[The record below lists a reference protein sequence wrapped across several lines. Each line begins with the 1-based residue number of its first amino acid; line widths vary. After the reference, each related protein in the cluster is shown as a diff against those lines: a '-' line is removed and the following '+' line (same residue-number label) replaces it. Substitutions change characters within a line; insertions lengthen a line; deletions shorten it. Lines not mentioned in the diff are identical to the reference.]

1 MNDKQGKLLE
11 KLELRI
17 KQLIFLCDSLKEKN
31 LALEKE
37 LISKNETIDSLNN
50 QVQQLKKQYDNLK
63 FVKAFTSE
71 NKEEINSA
79 KQQLSKLVRDVDKCI
94 ALLKI

>member
-1 MNDKQGKLLE
+1 MNDNQEKLLE

-31 LALEKE
+31 LVLEKE
-37 LISKNETIDSLNN
+37 LISKNEIIGSLNN
-50 QVQQLKKQYDNLK
+50 QIQQLKKQYDNLK
-63 FVKAFTSE
+63 FVKALTSE